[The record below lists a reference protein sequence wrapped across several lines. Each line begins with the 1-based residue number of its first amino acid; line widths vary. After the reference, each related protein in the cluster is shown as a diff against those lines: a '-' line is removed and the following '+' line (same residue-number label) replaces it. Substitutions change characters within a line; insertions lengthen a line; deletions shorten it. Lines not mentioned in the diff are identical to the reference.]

1 MNIEIEQGRIHWLDT
16 ARGIA
21 ILLVILG
28 HCIGTLEDPG
38 NKLVLSFH
46 MPLFFFISGFCAGRL
61 KAFPAYLIKKAKV
74 FLIPTITLG
83 VLDTLTDIISNQF
96 VKDNLVNNFLGW
108 FLLVLFY
115 VSILFY
121 IVQKLGFEKKNW
133 VRLLTFI
140 IDIIIIFSVNKLHIT
155 TLLHIEIIP
164 MALLFFLIGY
174 QCKISCITL
183 AERKSIRSDIWI
195 LLIPFVIVCSTYN
208 TSVTMYLNDY
218 GNILLFFICAFSG
231 IIVICKIAKGL
242 EDNKL
247 IIWIGQN
254 TIYFYVL
261 HFAFIKGLHFIG
273 KSIFPEL
280 TSSNYSYPIYW
291 IYFWICIVLLIPVV
305 MLCKRWFSILF
316 GK

>member
-1 MNIEIEQGRIHWLDT
+1 MNIKIEQERILWLDT

-21 ILLVILG
+21 ILLVVLG

-38 NKLVLSFH
+38 NKLILSFH

-61 KAFPAYLIKKAKV
+61 KAFPAYLMKKAKGL
-74 FLIPTITLG
+74 LIPTITLG
-83 VLDTLTDIISNQF
+83 VLDTLADIISKQF
-96 VKDNLVNNFLGW
+96 MMDNLINNFLGW

-115 VSILFY
+115 VSIIFY
-121 IVQKLGFEKKNW
+121 IVQKLGFEEKKW

-140 IDIIIIFSVNKLHIT
+140 IDFIVIFSLNKLHIT
-155 TLLHIEIIP
+155 TLLHVEIIP

-183 AERKSIRSDIWI
+183 SERKSISSGIWI
-195 LLIPFVIVCSTYN
+195 LLIPFGIVCSTYN
-208 TSVTMYLNDY
+208 TPVTMYLNDY
-218 GNILLFFICAFSG
+218 GNMLFFFIGAFSG

-242 EDNKL
+242 EGNKL

-273 KSIFPEL
+273 KSIFPTL
-280 TSSNYSYPIYW
+280 TFSNYSYPIYW
-291 IYFWICIVLLIPVV
+291 IYYMICILLLIPIVIV
-305 MLCKRWFSILF
+305 CRRWLPILF